1 MSGKSYDGKAADN
14 SATVSDTEHGEHDE
28 VAFLAPQYEA
38 EDPSSQQDGSESD
51 EPPGS
56 TLDATSSRASVQTP
70 PSSVEILSPQPS
82 PHVPSKNLMTAA
94 VEDWEEDDT
103 RDDAELTPP
112 SSFCVT
118 TPPSVEAAL
127 DPIAQEKTVRTA
139 KPETCTQDQRKEPHG
154 RKAEPAA
161 PIPQSAQQNT
171 SRRRPSVMDYL
182 VSQGPVKY
190 PASASGAS
198 SSTSRRVASESQC
211 WQNND
216 QPPTQWGQPQPTQ
229 WGQPQPTQW
238 GQPQPT
244 QWGQP
249 QPPQWGQPHP
259 PQWGQSHPLQ
269 RGQPHLTQWG
279 QPLPPGYQGEDRKQQ
294 SGWTAQQPS
303 LASVDT
309 SVNDHD
315 DRGSEAS
322 YKTGFGQSWEQ
333 NGLPAFS
340 SSCSVSNN
348 DSFSE
353 IYASQGYP
361 DLASRLDNMAPS
373 GYHLLATKL
382 SGDSCGQPV
391 APIYRKFDALTH
403 RLLLYMQDEISDLER
418 QLISLE
424 AKDTATRSYAG
435 GVMPA
440 SQRHDRWTNSNLA
453 HQKTEILGLIGY
465 KLSQYNHVLESFC
478 KVQDIPAPT
487 WRDIHLYKSYLATS
501 KLIVD
506 DETRFLDASS
516 DLISLNTQGL
526 PADDLNTTVQEQTP
540 MPKAA
545 EEEPFH
551 GFFKDH
557 LSSPSAGLDHG
568 IVRRPENALFVRL
581 TLSCICMVLVPIMI
595 FSVIPSFVGRMAIV
609 LLIVLSVSIVIE
621 QLGLLQE
628 VERHREWMAYFGLYC
643 GAMAVLAR
651 AVN

>member
-1 MSGKSYDGKAADN
+1 MSGKSYDGKAADK
-14 SATVSDTEHGEHDE
+14 SVTVSDTEHGEHDE
-28 VAFLAPQYEA
+28 VAFLAPQFEA
-38 EDPSSQQDGSESD
+38 EDPSSHQDGSESD

-56 TLDATSSRASVQTP
+56 TPDAASSRVSFQTP

-112 SSFCVT
+112 FCIT
-118 TPPSVEAAL
+118 TPSAVEAAL
-127 DPIAQEKTVRTA
+127 SPSAQEKTVITA

-154 RKAEPAA
+154 RKAEPSAI

-198 SSTSRRVASESQC
+198 SSTSRRVASDSQC

-216 QPPTQWGQPQPTQ
+216 QPPTQWGQPQPAQ
-229 WGQPQPTQW
+229 WGQPQPTQ
-238 GQPQPT
+238 GR
-244 QWGQP
+244 QP

-259 PQWGQSHPLQ
+259 LQ
-269 RGQPHLTQWG
+269 RGQPRPTQWG
-279 QPLPPGYQGEDRKQQ
+279 QPLPLGYQGEDRKQQ

-309 SVNDHD
+309 SVNDHE

-322 YKTGFGQSWEQ
+322 YMTGFGQPWEQ
-333 NGLPAFS
+333 NCLPAFS
-340 SSCSVSNN
+340 SNSSMSNN

-353 IYASQGYP
+353 IYPSQGYP

-382 SGDSCGQPV
+382 SGDSCGQPI

-424 AKDTATRSYAG
+424 AKDTARRSYAG
-435 GVMPA
+435 GVVPA

-453 HQKTEILGLIGY
+453 HQRTEILGLIGY
-465 KLSQYNHVLESFC
+465 KLSQYNNVLESFC
-478 KVQDIPAPT
+478 KVQNIPAPT

-506 DETRFLDASS
+506 DESRFLDASS

-526 PADDLNTTVQEQTP
+526 PADDLNTAVQEQTP
-540 MPKAA
+540 MPKTA

-551 GFFKDH
+551 SFFKDR
-557 LSSPSAGLDHG
+557 LSSPSAGLDHS
-568 IVRRPENALFVRL
+568 IVHRPGNALFVRL

-609 LLIVLSVSIVIE
+609 LLIALGVSIVIE
-621 QLGLLQE
+621 QLGLLHE
-628 VERHREWMAYFGLYC
+628 VERHREWMVYFGLYC